1 MASTKIK
8 FSIYSFII
16 SISLVMI
23 SCSSITVNQDYDP
36 AFDFSK
42 FKTFGFIPL
51 PADAGID
58 QLSANKLDAAIK
70 NELFAKGFTISEKA
84 DFGIALMFSS
94 QTKTSIQ
101 SYGYGY
107 GYGAWGRPGMYGTGG
122 VDVTQYQQGTLIIDI
137 IDMTDQKLVWRGTG
151 TGVMSD
157 SPSVEERTQNI
168 NNAISKMLAQFPPDK
183 SQK

>member
-1 MASTKIK
+1 MFSLK
-8 FSIYSFII
+8 FNFSFFVLIVTI
-16 SISLVMI
+16 SIFLI

-42 FKTFGFIPL
+42 LKTYGFIPI

-70 NELFAKGFTISEKA
+70 NELTAKGYTTAETP

-94 QTKTSIQ
+94 QTKTNIQ

-107 GYGAWGRPGMYGTGG
+107 GYGAWGGRGMYGTGG
-122 VDVTQYQQGTLIIDI
+122 VDVTQYQQGTLIVDI
-137 IDMTDQKLVWRGTG
+137 IDMANQKLIWRGTG
-151 TGVMSD
+151 SGVMSD
-157 SPSVEERTQNI
+157 SPSVEERTENV
-168 NNAISKMLAQFPPDK
+168 NNAVNQILAQFPPDK
-183 SQK
+183 SEK

>member
-1 MASTKIK
+1 MVSSKIR
-8 FSIYSFII
+8 FSIYSVII
-16 SISLVMI
+16 TISFFLV
-23 SCSSITVNQDYDP
+23 SCSSISVNQDYDP

-42 FKTFGFIPL
+42 LKTFGFIPL

-58 QLSANKLDAAIK
+58 QLSADKLGAAIK
-70 NELFAKGFTISEKA
+70 NELFAKGYTLSENA

-94 QTKTSIQ
+94 QTKTNIQ

-122 VDVTQYQQGTLIIDI
+122 VDVSQYQQGTLIIDI
-137 IDMTDQKLVWRGTG
+137 IDMANQKLVWRGTA
-151 TGVMSD
+151 TGAMSD

-168 NNAISKMLAQFPPDK
+168 NNAVAKVLAQFPPDK
-183 SQK
+183 SQN